1 MKTKIKVAIQMLN
14 GMLQWSDRIG
24 SDEISEIHEIRKQLV
39 LALEENNIREQVVKD
54 LFKNNNYEFTE

>member
-54 LFKNNNYEFTE
+54 LFKNNNYEFTK

>member
-14 GMLQWSDRIG
+14 GMLEWSDRIG

-54 LFKNNNYEFTE
+54 LFKNNNYELTK

>member
-1 MKTKIKVAIQMLN
+1 MKTKIKIAIQMLN
-14 GMLQWSDRIG
+14 GMLEWSDRIG

-54 LFKNNNYEFTE
+54 LFKNNNYEFTK

>member
-1 MKTKIKVAIQMLN
+1 MKTKIKTAIQMLN
-14 GMLQWSDRIG
+14 GMLEWSDRIG

-54 LFKNNNYEFTE
+54 LFKNNNYEFTK